1 MPGAA
6 YQRKQGALT
15 AWAHLWA
22 AGYSQ
27 SPTSASSASTGARS
41 PRRSAPRR
49 WKRATPTCAPG
60 ICLEP
65 FDAYSHVHL
74 LLTGAPAKLT
84 IDVRHL
90 MLTCFFTA
98 QVCRADLQRLHQVR
112 HRAVSC
118 TRFVM
123 QSAGRRGAWQARSP
137 LRRCARGS
145 VGYSL
150 LIKEEKMIK
159 VPSCRCASCALIGQ
173 VCGQATG
180 PQCLPAWRCVHAPV
194 CVPCWSVQSL
204 SRVMQSNP
212 NPIRTWA
219 RVTAGVQ
226 RAALARHA
234 RRAEQAARS
243 RVGVRLP
250 KGASLPKPTS

>member
-1 MPGAA
+1 
-6 YQRKQGALT
+6 
-15 AWAHLWA
+15 
-22 AGYSQ
+22 
-27 SPTSASSASTGARS
+27 
-41 PRRSAPRR
+41 
-49 WKRATPTCAPG
+49 
-60 ICLEP
+60 
-65 FDAYSHVHL
+65 
-74 LLTGAPAKLT
+74 
-84 IDVRHL
+84 
-90 MLTCFFTA
+90 
-98 QVCRADLQRLHQVR
+98 
-112 HRAVSC
+112 
-118 TRFVM
+118 M

-243 RVGVRLP
+243 RVVAGRQSFGCIAMPDFLAALAKAVKP
-250 KGASLPKPTS
+250 NGALHI

>member
-1 MPGAA
+1 
-6 YQRKQGALT
+6 
-15 AWAHLWA
+15 
-22 AGYSQ
+22 
-27 SPTSASSASTGARS
+27 
-41 PRRSAPRR
+41 
-49 WKRATPTCAPG
+49 
-60 ICLEP
+60 
-65 FDAYSHVHL
+65 
-74 LLTGAPAKLT
+74 
-84 IDVRHL
+84 
-90 MLTCFFTA
+90 
-98 QVCRADLQRLHQVR
+98 
-112 HRAVSC
+112 
-118 TRFVM
+118 
-123 QSAGRRGAWQARSP
+123 
-137 LRRCARGS
+137 
-145 VGYSL
+145 
-150 LIKEEKMIK
+150 MIK